1 MRSAK
6 HGMKAFGLA
15 MLTVVGMMVVG
26 TGGAQGQL
34 GQYLVNLGS
43 ALLAT
48 FQGWQ
53 VGGGLLTVKARDLK
67 LECAALSVSEG
78 KINSSTDAS
87 GKVEFTGCV
96 SYSLSTGV
104 KLADCQLKTLE
115 TITAS
120 FLALP
125 SLVSPET
132 YVLFESIP
140 PATVFATI
148 SYKSG
153 TACTLPLNNPVT
165 GSVVMRIPFLD
176 LYAQTGEFHPKNQE
190 LTGDKLSF
198 GGFTAFLQG
207 SVWTELLGTHFGQKI
222 GIH

>member
-48 FQGWQ
+48 FWGW
-53 VGGGLLTVKARDLK
+53 GGGSLTVMARDLK
-67 LECAALSVSEG
+67 LECAALSLSEG

-132 YVLFESIP
+132 YVLFEPIP

-165 GSVVMRIPFLD
+165 GSVVMRIPFLERSP
-176 LYAQTGEFHPKNQE
+176 QTGEFHPKNQE

-198 GGFTAFLQG
+198 GGNTAFLQG
-207 SVWTELLGTHFGQKI
+207 SVGAELLGAHFGQKI